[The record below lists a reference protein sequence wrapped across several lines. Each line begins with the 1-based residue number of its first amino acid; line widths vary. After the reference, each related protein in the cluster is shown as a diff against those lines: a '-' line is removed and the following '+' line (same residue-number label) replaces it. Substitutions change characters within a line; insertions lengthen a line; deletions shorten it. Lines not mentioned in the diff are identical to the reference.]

1 MEGTHMEENT
11 NVQSNEQLAQVS
23 ERPSGGKRFKAALKE
38 KGRKIVVYLKRNTHV
53 IPLIITLITSF
64 VYLCLIGTYSVLV
77 ENNSGISESG
87 ITVFVNALASI
98 LILPLF
104 LNAFPKRK
112 KPNKV
117 YIVAVFVVFA
127 LIIAM
132 DSLFYVRCSDFMA
145 VQEEAGRPIS
155 GANSDYF
162 DSAFAATI
170 VHLVFVSIS
179 VVVFALMPLY
189 KMGLNKINTK
199 KVLESNKFEDAIDT
213 SEEV

>member
-1 MEGTHMEENT
+1 M
-11 NVQSNEQLAQVS
+11 
-23 ERPSGGKRFKAALKE
+23 
-38 KGRKIVVYLKRNTHV
+38 
-53 IPLIITLITSF
+53 
-64 VYLCLIGTYSVLV
+64 LV

-162 DSAFAATI
+162 DSAFTATI